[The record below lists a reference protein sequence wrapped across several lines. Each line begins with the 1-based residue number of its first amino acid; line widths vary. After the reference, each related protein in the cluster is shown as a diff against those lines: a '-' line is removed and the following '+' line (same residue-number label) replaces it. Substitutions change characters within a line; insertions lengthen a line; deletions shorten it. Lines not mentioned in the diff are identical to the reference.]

1 MRAEHLPDP
10 SLKTAYAGFG
20 FRLAALWRDVLI
32 AGAPV
37 PVLLY
42 FAEALTE
49 IVFLVLA
56 YATIFLFPWLY
67 FALMESGPRQA
78 TFGKRGQGIIVTDL
92 NGRRISFRR
101 ATGRFWG
108 KVLL

>member
-1 MRAEHLPDP
+1 MRADP
-10 SLKTAYAGFG
+10 SLKTTYAGFG

-101 ATGRFWG
+101 ATGRLWG